1 MEAACDQRDEF
12 GREERFGAS
21 VVPPEHSHM
30 RQIGGHSG
38 ATGDGG
44 L

>member
-1 MEAACDQRDEF
+1 MGVAYDQRGEF
-12 GREERFGAS
+12 GRETGFGAS
-21 VVPPEHSHM
+21 VVPPERSHM